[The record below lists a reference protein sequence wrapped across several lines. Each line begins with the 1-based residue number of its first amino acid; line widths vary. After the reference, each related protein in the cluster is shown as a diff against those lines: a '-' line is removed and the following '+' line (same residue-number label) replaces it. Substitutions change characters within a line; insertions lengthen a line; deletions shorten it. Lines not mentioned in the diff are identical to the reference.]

1 MQKNADKDTL
11 NPIKKSDPFS
21 SFELSARTC
30 LYPRFG
36 NSRVRKSA
44 AKEFKGVK
52 TSMKSEDVLDIYKKT
67 GALLTGH
74 FLLSSGLHSKQYL
87 QSALVLQHP
96 DIATRLCAALA
107 EHFKNSRVGVVIA
120 PALGGVFV
128 SHETARALGVRALFA
143 ERVNGELTLRRGFTI
158 KPGERVL
165 VVEDVITT
173 GKSTKETI
181 EVVKKAGGTV
191 IAAASLIDRS
201 GGAADLGVPYKSLV
215 TLTVPA
221 YTAEN
226 CPLCKAG
233 SMPIKPGSRGLK

>member
-1 MQKNADKDTL
+1 MT
-11 NPIKKSDPFS
+11 
-21 SFELSARTC
+21 
-30 LYPRFG
+30 
-36 NSRVRKSA
+36 
-44 AKEFKGVK
+44 
-52 TSMKSEDVLDIYKKT
+52 EDEVLGIYKRT

-74 FLLSSGLHSKQYL
+74 FLLSSGLHSEQYL
-87 QSALVLQHP
+87 QSALVLQLP
-96 DIATRLCAALA
+96 DVATKLCAGLA
-107 EHFKNSRVGVVIA
+107 GHFKDKKIEAVIA

-181 EVVKKAGGTV
+181 EVVKKAGGV
-191 IAAASLIDRS
+191 VVAAGSLVDRS
-201 GGAADLGVPYKSLV
+201 GGKAELGVPYKSLV
-215 TLTVPA
+215 TLNVPA
-221 YTAEN
+221 YTPEA

-233 SMPIKPGSRGLK
+233 SAPVKPGSRGLK